1 MAFGRLRKKK
11 QDDAT
16 GEAAETTSD
25 AVQATPED
33 SAPATTA
40 AAAGSDDAAGLPS
53 SDEDPTEGSPDDLP
67 AGGEGV
73 AGDAAA
79 PAAPTASAVPAG
91 HVSSADYD
99 RTVLG
104 PFDVSEQN
112 TDSGYIDLG
121 ALRIKAAE
129 GLQLRLEVE
138 ERSKRV
144 IAVTLDLGGSTLQ
157 LQAFAAPKTEGL
169 WDEIRE
175 QIGVS
180 VGSQG
185 GTVEERPG
193 RLGTELLAKLPAQ
206 LPDGQA
212 GYRVARFAGINGPR
226 WFLRGVFGGPAAL
239 EQNAAAPIESLFRDV
254 VVVRGD
260 HPLPPRELLQ
270 LKLPKDAA
278 AAPAPAP
285 ESRRPDLNPLERGPE
300 ITETR

>member
-11 QDDAT
+11 QDDD
-16 GEAAETTSD
+16 AERSGAESQD
-25 AVQATPED
+25 A
-33 SAPATTA
+33 
-40 AAAGSDDAAGLPS
+40 DAAGTSGPS
-53 SDEDPTEGSPDDLP
+53 GTSVGAASAEGGADPVTSAP
-67 AGGEGV
+67 
-73 AGDAAA
+73 DAAQP
-79 PAAPTASAVPAG
+79 PAAPELVA
-91 HVSSADYD
+91 SADYE
-99 RTVLG
+99 RVVLG
-104 PFDVSEQN
+104 PFDESERDTEN
-112 TDSGYIDLG
+112 GYIDLG
-121 ALRIKAAE
+121 ALRINAAE

-175 QIGVS
+175 QIGAS

-206 LPDGQA
+206 TPDGQA
-212 GYRVARFAGINGPR
+212 GFRVARFVGINGPR

-239 EQNAAAPIESLFRDV
+239 DQNAAAPIEQLFRSV

-260 HPLPPRELLQ
+260 QPLPPRELLQ
-270 LKLPKDAA
+270 LKLPKDATA
-278 AAPAPAP
+278 GQPPEPAPAPA
-285 ESRRPDLNPLERGPE
+285 RPDLNPLERGPE

>member
-16 GEAAETTSD
+16 GEAAETTGD
-25 AVQATPED
+25 AVPATPQD
-33 SAPATTA
+33 SAPGTTA

-53 SDEDPTEGSPDDLP
+53 SDEESTNGSP

-144 IAVTLDLGGSTLQ
+144 IAVTLDLSGSTLQ

-193 RLGTELLAKLPAQ
+193 RLGTELLARLPAQ

-278 AAPAPAP
+278 AAPTPAP

>member
-11 QDDAT
+11 QDDAAPAGESAQQDDAEPATET
-16 GEAAETTSD
+16 GVTAAT
-25 AVQATPED
+25 ATPEWADAAATGSEVTD
-33 SAPATTA
+33 SAPTDSEASDPVPTSPAPT
-40 AAAGSDDAAGLPS
+40 SDDAQ
-53 SDEDPTEGSPDDLP
+53 
-67 AGGEGV
+67 
-73 AGDAAA
+73 AAA
-79 PAAPTASAVPAG
+79 PKAG
-91 HVSSADYD
+91 HVATADYD
-99 RTVLG
+99 RAALG
-104 PFDVSEQN
+104 PFDASEQD
-112 TDSGYIDLG
+112 TASGYIDLG
-121 ALRIKAAE
+121 ALRINAAE

-157 LQAFAAPKTEGL
+157 LQAFAAPRTEGL

-185 GTVEERPG
+185 GTVQERPG
-193 RLGTELLAKLPAQ
+193 RLGTELVATLPAQ
-206 LPDGQA
+206 TPDGQA
-212 GYRVARFAGINGPR
+212 GVRVARFVGINGPR
-226 WFLRGVFGGPAAL
+226 WFLRGVFGGPAAIEPHAAVAI
-239 EQNAAAPIESLFRDV
+239 EQLFRSV

-278 AAPAPAP
+278 ASPPPLTP
-285 ESRRPDLNPLERGPE
+285 ERPDLNPLQRGPE

>member
-11 QDDAT
+11 QDDDAERSGAQSQDT
-16 GEAAETTSD
+16 ADAASPSEAAVEVESVGGGAD
-25 AVQATPED
+25 VAT
-33 SAPATTA
+33 AP
-40 AAAGSDDAAGLPS
+40 D
-53 SDEDPTEGSPDDLP
+53 
-67 AGGEGV
+67 
-73 AGDAAA
+73 
-79 PAAPTASAVPAG
+79 AAPTPSVPAG
-91 HVSSADYD
+91 HVASADYD
-99 RTVLG
+99 RVVLG
-104 PFDVSEQN
+104 PFDESERD
-112 TDSGYIDLG
+112 TESGYIDLG
-121 ALRIKAAE
+121 ALRINAAE

-175 QIGVS
+175 QIGAS

-206 LPDGQA
+206 TPDGQA
-212 GYRVARFAGINGPR
+212 GFRVARFVGINGPR

-239 EQNAAAPIESLFRDV
+239 DQNAAAPIEQLFRSV

-260 HPLPPRELLQ
+260 QPLPPRELLQ

-278 AAPAPAP
+278 AGQPPEPVPAPA
-285 ESRRPDLNPLERGPE
+285 RPDLNPLQRGPE

>member
-1 MAFGRLRKKK
+1 M
-11 QDDAT
+11 
-16 GEAAETTSD
+16 
-25 AVQATPED
+25 
-33 SAPATTA
+33 
-40 AAAGSDDAAGLPS
+40 
-53 SDEDPTEGSPDDLP
+53 
-67 AGGEGV
+67 
-73 AGDAAA
+73 
-79 PAAPTASAVPAG
+79 PAG

-99 RTVLG
+99 RAGLG
-104 PFDVSEQN
+104 PFDISEKD
-112 TDSGYIDLG
+112 TDTGYIDLG
-121 ALRIKAAE
+121 ALRIHAAE

-175 QIGVS
+175 QIGAS

-185 GTVEERPG
+185 GTVMERPG

-206 LPDGQA
+206 TPDGQA
-212 GYRVARFAGINGPR
+212 GFRVARFVGINGPR

-239 EQNAAAPIESLFRDV
+239 EQGAAASIEKLFRSV

-270 LKLPKDAA
+270 LRLPKDATA
-278 AAPAPAP
+278 GTPSAPAPV
-285 ESRRPDLNPLERGPE
+285 RPDLNPLERGPE

>member
-11 QDDAT
+11 NDDA
-16 GEAAETTSD
+16 AASQQE
-25 AVQATPED
+25 
-33 SAPATTA
+33 A
-40 AAAGSDDAAGLPS
+40 AAASDDAPEADAPVAAG
-53 SDEDPTEGSPDDLP
+53 T
-67 AGGEGV
+67 ATAV
-73 AGDAAA
+73 APEATV
-79 PAAPTASAVPAG
+79 PAAVATAGSVAPVPAD

-99 RTVLG
+99 RSALG
-104 PFDVSEQN
+104 PFDLSEQASE
-112 TDSGYIDLG
+112 SGYIDLG
-121 ALRIKAAE
+121 ALRIHATE

-175 QIGVS
+175 QIGAS

-206 LPDGQA
+206 TPDGQP
-212 GYRVARFAGINGPR
+212 GYRVARFVGVNGSR

-239 EQNAAAPIESLFRDV
+239 DRNAAAPMEQLFRSV

-260 HPLPPRELLQ
+260 HPLPPRELLP
-270 LKLPKDAA
+270 LRLPKDAA
-278 AAPAPAP
+278 AGPPP
-285 ESRRPDLNPLERGPE
+285 LTPTRPDLNPLERGPE

>member
-1 MAFGRLRKKK
+1 MLHRRSHILEHETQERNPDMAFGRLRKKK
-11 QDDAT
+11 QDEAGASVTEDAAVS
-16 GEAAETTSD
+16 GEEAVPAPEPQEAPTDAAAE
-25 AVQATPED
+25 
-33 SAPATTA
+33 
-40 AAAGSDDAAGLPS
+40 
-53 SDEDPTEGSPDDLP
+53 EG
-67 AGGEGV
+67 
-73 AGDAAA
+73 AGDAVPA
-79 PAAPTASAVPAG
+79 PPAPPAG

-99 RTVLG
+99 RATLG
-104 PFDVSEQN
+104 PFDVSEQD
-112 TDSGYIDLG
+112 TGSGYIDLG
-121 ALRIKAAE
+121 ALRINATE

-144 IAVTLDLGGSTLQ
+144 IAVTLDLAGSTLQ

-175 QIGVS
+175 QIGTS

-206 LPDGQA
+206 TPDGQA
-212 GYRVARFAGINGPR
+212 GYRVARFVGVNGPR

-239 EQNAAAPIESLFRDV
+239 EQGAAAPIEKLFRSV
-254 VVVRGD
+254 VVARGD

-270 LKLPKDAA
+270 LRLPKDATAGPPTA
-278 AAPAPAP
+278 ATPA
-285 ESRRPDLNPLERGPE
+285 RPDLNPLERGPE

>member
-11 QDDAT
+11 QDDA
-16 GEAAETTSD
+16 SD
-25 AVQATPED
+25 ASVKQETETELETETGPETEQAPETGPGPEQ
-33 SAPATTA
+33 AP
-40 AAAGSDDAAGLPS
+40 GQDAVAPVDGGQAVGTQ
-53 SDEDPTEGSPDDLP
+53 D
-67 AGGEGV
+67 AGG
-73 AGDAAA
+73 A
-79 PAAPTASAVPAG
+79 PAATDGVASAGAAPVVPAG
-91 HVSSADYD
+91 HVSSAEYD
-99 RTVLG
+99 RTTLG
-104 PFDVSEQN
+104 PFDVSEQDTEN
-112 TDSGYIDLG
+112 GYIDLG
-121 ALRIKAAE
+121 ALRINAAE

-157 LQAFAAPKTEGL
+157 LQAFAAPRTEGL

-175 QIGVS
+175 QIGAS

-193 RLGTELLAKLPAQ
+193 RLGTELLAKLPAE
-206 LPDGQA
+206 LPDGQP
-212 GYRVARFAGINGPR
+212 GFRVARFVGINGPR

-239 EQNAAAPIESLFRDV
+239 EQNAGAAIESLFRSV

-260 HPLPPRELLQ
+260 HPLPPRELLP

-278 AAPAPAP
+278 AGPPAAP
-285 ESRRPDLNPLERGPE
+285 EPQRPDLNPLERGPE

>member
-1 MAFGRLRKKK
+1 MAFGRPRKKK
-11 QDDAT
+11 QDDAVDAPEQHQDAT
-16 GEAAETTSD
+16 AAPGEPAD
-25 AVQATPED
+25 A
-33 SAPATTA
+33 APAVGPA
-40 AAAGSDDAAGLPS
+40 DAG
-53 SDEDPTEGSPDDLP
+53 
-67 AGGEGV
+67 
-73 AGDAAA
+73 AAA
-79 PAAPTASAVPAG
+79 PGAPQAAALVA
-91 HVSSADYD
+91 SADYD
-99 RTVLG
+99 RTAQG
-104 PFDVSEQN
+104 PFDLSEQD
-112 TDSGYIDLG
+112 TTSGYIDLG
-121 ALRIKAAE
+121 ALRINAAE

-193 RLGTELLAKLPAQ
+193 RLGTELFAKLPAQ
-206 LPDGQA
+206 TPDGQA
-212 GYRVARFAGINGPR
+212 GYRVARFVGINGPR

-239 EQNAAAPIESLFRDV
+239 EPTAAAPMEQLFRSV

-260 HPLPPRELLQ
+260 HPLPPRELLP
-270 LKLPKDAA
+270 LRLPKDAA
-278 AAPAPAP
+278 AAAAGAPAAPAPA
-285 ESRRPDLNPLERGPE
+285 RPDLNPLERGPE